1 MREIEDIALFE
12 PCELNIKDILR
23 GKEPLTFLVGAGIS
37 MDPPSSLPSAR
48 QMIKDILRFGVVKNA
63 LDKLLLLQEIRYESL
78 VEMFRDRYDN
88 NLKLMDYFEEVSHPN
103 SIHRYLAKMI
113 RAGHYV
119 MTTNFDY
126 LIERAIGLDDPSL
139 KVVITHKD
147 FEEYGEP
154 IKNREEGLLAVY
166 KIHGCRKNPVT
177 NEDTRES
184 IITTLDAL
192 GKGKAGEVFSVEP
205 HKRLFFK
212 KVTHE
217 RTLVIMGYSG
227 GDDFDII
234 PTLLQ
239 MDELKRVIWITHVPK
254 EEDISSYQIRPN
266 LNLNDQELTQL
277 GKEDQ
282 ILYQLSLLGEIE
294 VIKILAHTGLLV
306 SPQISSQPDPK
317 SQTPSPFDWMTQHIP
332 APEIGEKDF
341 FTGRIFLEYA
351 YYRDALYY
359 LQRSYKI
366 CRKQGNVEIQARA
379 AGNLGLAFM
388 DTRKPKKA
396 LHYHQEAYQ
405 LHERLKDPESMVRD
419 LNNTGL
425 VYMDTEEFEEALT
438 YFQRAYDLAKSHKY
452 LEGMGRTSSNQG
464 IIHMKKDNLTQA
476 QASFQQAYDL
486 FQQVGNLKEMAI
498 NLGNLGLV
506 YKKLEKWETA
516 VEHYRKAYEIN
527 ERIGALEAMAINLG
541 NLGNIYVIYEDL
553 EQALEYH
560 QNAYILNKRL
570 GNHKGMSDDIKN
582 VGMICSSIFNS
593 LKAELQTTQYVFA
606 AKTQLPWEEDV
617 KKYKRLN
624 VQIQKTMDILNAPRK
639 TVEEVKKAISEL
651 INKLENADSLKEL
664 LRPLNKLNHAD
675 LLIRVIDAGTEPID
689 RTIRSRDIAEEIDF
703 TYYLDDLE

>member
-1 MREIEDIALFE
+1 MSEIEVMDLFE
-12 PCELNIKDILR
+12 TCELDIKEVLR

-37 MDPPSSLPSAR
+37 MDPPSGLPSAR
-48 QMIKDILRFGVVKNA
+48 QMIKDILCFGAVKTA
-63 LDKLLLLQEIRYESL
+63 LDKLFLLQEIRYESL

-88 NLKLMDYFEEVSHPN
+88 DLKLMDYFEEVTQPN
-103 SIHRYLAKMI
+103 SIHRYLAQMI

-126 LIERAIGLDDPSL
+126 LIETVIGLDDPDL
-139 KVVITHKD
+139 KVVITHRD
-147 FEEYGEP
+147 FEEYGDP
-154 IKNREEGLLAVY
+154 IKNREKGLLAIY

-192 GKGKAGEVFSVEP
+192 GRGKAGEIFSVEP
-205 HKRLFFK
+205 YKRLFFK
-212 KVTHE
+212 KVTCG

-254 EEDISSYQIRPN
+254 EEGIRSCQIRPN
-266 LNLNDQELTQL
+266 LDLNDQELTQL

-282 ILYQLSLLGEIE
+282 ILYRLSLLGEIE
-294 VIKILAHTGLLV
+294 VIKIFAHTSLLV
-306 SPQISSQPDPK
+306 SPQISSQPVAEF
-317 SQTPSPFDWMTQHIP
+317 QTLSPFDWMTQHIP
-332 APEIGEKDF
+332 APEVGEKEF

-359 LQRSYKI
+359 LQKSYRL
-366 CRKQGNVEIQARA
+366 CRKHGNVEIQARA

-396 LHYHQEAYQ
+396 LQYHQEAYQ

-425 VYMDTEEFEEALT
+425 VYMDTEELEEALI
-438 YFQRAYDLAKSHKY
+438 YLQRAYDLAKSYKH

-464 IIHMKKDNLTQA
+464 IIHIMMDNLTQA

-486 FQQVGNLKEMAI
+486 FQQIGNLKEMAI
-498 NLGNLGLV
+498 NLSNLGLV
-506 YKKLEKWETA
+506 YKKLEKAETA
-516 VEHYRKAYEIN
+516 IEHYQKAYEIN

-541 NLGNIYVIYEDL
+541 NLGNIHMIYDDL
-553 EQALEYH
+553 EQALENH
-560 QNAYILNKRL
+560 QKAYILNKRL

-582 VGMICSSIFNS
+582 IGMICSSIFSS
-593 LKAELQTTQYVFA
+593 LKENLQISQYTFA
-606 AKTQLPWEEDV
+606 AKAHLPWEKDV
-617 KKYKRLN
+617 KKYKQLN
-624 VQIQKTMDILNAPRK
+624 VRIQKTLEILNAPRK
-639 TVEEVKKAISEL
+639 TVEDVKIAIGEL
-651 INKLENADSLKEL
+651 IKHLDSDSLQEL
-664 LRPLNKLNHAD
+664 LKPLNRLNHVD
-675 LLIRVIDAGTEPID
+675 LLTRVLDVGTEPID
-689 RTIRSRDIAEEIDF
+689 RTIKSRDVAEMVDYKYF
-703 TYYLDDLE
+703 LDI